1 MIKLT
6 SVLSAKTNAPTMF
19 LIPGGPGLSS
29 LTLRSL
35 DILSRSFNLLYVDF
49 HGTNDNPYTGKKS
62 FDELSSEL
70 NKKIQNVAGAKFIL
84 GHSYGGFFAGK
95 AFVEGI
101 VEGIVCVATPFSKET
116 LSRTGENYRAHMTD
130 ALVKAEYQWNANQ
143 DDKSFARWLSEYG
156 SLYFKN
162 PEGKSLLL
170 NDKISAQ
177 FFKDNRSD
185 AQSIE
190 PVLTL
195 LAQSKGKKI
204 FISGDDDKLLLSE
217 NLKKDSALGKFEFY
231 EIENASHF
239 VTFDQ
244 PERVSSLIEEKL
256 LT

>member
-1 MIKLT
+1 MINLT
-6 SVLSAKTNAPTMF
+6 SVLCAKTNAPTMF

-35 DILSRSFNLLYVDF
+35 DILCRSFNLLYVDF

-62 FDELSSEL
+62 FEELSSEL
-70 NKKIQNVAGAKFIL
+70 NKKIQIVTGRKFIL

-101 VEGIVCVATPFSKET
+101 VDGLVCVATPFSKQT
-116 LSRTGENYRAHMTD
+116 LSITGENYRAHMTD
-130 ALVKAEYQWNANQ
+130 ALVKAESLWSENQ
-143 DDKSFARWLSEYG
+143 DDKSFAGWLSEYG

-170 NDKISAQ
+170 NDKVSAQ
-177 FFKDNRSD
+177 FFKDNRSET
-185 AQSIE
+185 QSLE
-190 PVLTL
+190 SLLTM
-195 LAQSKGKKI
+195 LAQSNGKKV

-217 NLKKDSALGKFEFY
+217 NLKKDSDLGKFDFC
-231 EIENASHF
+231 EIKNASHF

-244 PERVSSLIEEKL
+244 PERVASLIEEKL

>member
-6 SVLSAKTNAPTMF
+6 RVFSDKTNAPTMF

-62 FDELSSEL
+62 FEELSLEL
-70 NKKIQNVAGAKFIL
+70 NKKIQSVTGAKFVL

-101 VEGIVCVATPFSKET
+101 VDGLVCVATPFSKQT
-116 LSRTGENYRAHMTD
+116 LSKTGENYRAHMTD
-130 ALVKAEYQWNANQ
+130 ALVKAESQWNEKQ
-143 DDKSFARWLSEYG
+143 DDKAFAIWLSEYG

-170 NDKISAQ
+170 NDKTSAQ

-185 AQSIE
+185 AQSLE
-190 PVLTL
+190 FLLPL
-195 LAQSKGKKI
+195 LAQSNGKKV
-204 FISGDDDKLLLSE
+204 FISGDDDKLLMSE
-217 NLKKDSALGKFEFY
+217 NLKTDSDLGKFDFY

-244 PERVSSLIEEKL
+244 PERVASLIEKKL

>member
-70 NKKIQNVAGAKFIL
+70 NKEVQNVTGVKFIL

-101 VEGIVCVATPFSKET
+101 VEGLVCVATPFSKET
-116 LSRTGENYRAHMTD
+116 LSKASENYRAHMTD
-130 ALVKAEYQWNANQ
+130 ALVKAESQWNEYQ
-143 DDKSFARWLSEYG
+143 DDKSFAGWLSEYG

-177 FFKDNRSD
+177 VFRDNRSD
-185 AQSIE
+185 AQSFE
-190 PVLTL
+190 PVLTM

-231 EIENASHF
+231 EVENASHF

-244 PERVSSLIEEKL
+244 PECVARLIEVKL

>member
-6 SVLSAKTNAPTMF
+6 SVLSAKANVPTIF

-49 HGTNDNPYTGKKS
+49 HGTNGIPYTGKKT
-62 FDELSSEL
+62 FEELSSEL
-70 NKKIQNVAGAKFIL
+70 NKKIQNVTGAKFVL

-95 AFVEGI
+95 AFVEG
-101 VEGIVCVATPFSKET
+101 VVDGVVCVATPFSGNT
-116 LSRTGENYRAHMTD
+116 LSMASENYRVHMTD
-130 ALVKAEYQWNANQ
+130 SLAKAESQWNENQ
-143 DDKSFARWLSEYG
+143 DDKSFAEWLSEYG

-170 NDKISAQ
+170 NDKVSAQ
-177 FFKDNRSD
+177 LFKDNRSE
-185 AQSIE
+185 AQFIE
-190 PVLTL
+190 SL
-195 LAQSKGKKI
+195 LALLANSNGKKI
-204 FISGDDDKLLLSE
+204 FISGGDDKLLMSE
-217 NLKKDSALGKFEFY
+217 NLKKDSDLGKFDFNEV
-231 EIENASHF
+231 ENASHF

-244 PERVSSLIEEKL
+244 PELVASLIEEKL